1 MQRPESRGPDVI
13 HDQVPAGAG
22 RVRRALS
29 RDPAVCSQRRVVGLR
44 DHQEQALP
52 AEVSRCTGRLNDD
65 L

>member
-13 HDQVPAGAG
+13 HDHVPAGAG
-22 RVRRALS
+22 SVRRTLS
-29 RDPAVCSQRRVVGLR
+29 RGPAVCSQRGVVGLR

-52 AEVSRCTGRLNDD
+52 AEVSRCTERMNDD